1 MDLKNVK
8 AIILA
13 GGFGT
18 RLKEVVLDV
27 PKPLAPIV
35 GRPFLEYQINYL
47 KDQGIYRITLA
58 IHYLPDKFKEHFQPE
73 VQQTEAVL
81 PAIVQP
87 GYFYSFMYQGGEV
100 KANSQ
105 IGKIEVSMN
114 HPNLKRVATLLTK
127 LSLQNSGT
135 IYVI

>member
-1 MDLKNVK
+1 MAVLELIRGRAIVDEGPTYYVFQPDAESTAGFYTIEPKN
-8 AIILA
+8 AIPRTTWA
-13 GGFGT
+13 S
-18 RLKEVVLDV
+18 
-27 PKPLAPIV
+27 IV
-35 GRPFLEYQINYL
+35 IRHL
-47 KDQGIYRITLA
+47 
-58 IHYLPDKFKEHFQPE
+58 DKFKEHFQPE